1 MVTHVAAAIAE
12 RVVFDSQ
19 EGRRDCPSDG
29 FSSKA
34 RGGYLVNRND
44 PQQSAIKSTQRQSM
58 EAMKLRMP
66 NAIVMARNMKRQA
79 ENEMCRSASSG
90 KTIKGTTESEKKG

>member
-1 MVTHVAAAIAE
+1 MVTHVAAVIAE

-34 RGGYLVNRND
+34 RGGYSVNRND

-79 ENEMCRSASSG
+79 ENEP
-90 KTIKGTTESEKKG
+90 I